1 MDNLPI
7 KDVTTSKQMKA
18 EQCARV
24 PNSRQPRASTHLCG
38 SSGKWNQFINI
49 EVFPVIA
56 AADAYDQRQVFEASL
71 SLEGN

>member
-1 MDNLPI
+1 VHVSQTPGNPALQRI
-7 KDVTTSKQMKA
+7 FAAVWG
-18 EQCARV
+18 
-24 PNSRQPRASTHLCG
+24 NG
-38 SSGKWNQFINI
+38 GQFINI